1 MPYSTTDNA
10 LIEEVMQEFDVD
22 YDVPKMFVRKDH
34 PQYANQKREF
44 QENLLKNSV
53 NTEKAKQLLQDR
65 LDFKPEDE
73 HANWKFENLFP
84 QKEGNK
90 EFYTS
95 YMKDII
101 SDISRLDTGKALLRS
116 FLAKRSA
123 FKAQNT
129 TASSK
134 LRILFSAQ
142 KQMGFDTKNDR
153 IDVNMWGNNRLI
165 TQKDGKYY
173 AYTIGGLLKSRLA
186 TSHGTSS
193 SSSSETHMDNDHIEL
208 VEVGPGLTPF
218 YISFAH
224 ELMHAERYY
233 RNKEEF
239 SQAGDLK
246 DPYADKFRKKTLE
259 ISPNAEENRTVIS
272 PNDFSELLLRK
283 EAKERI
289 RYLYHNFSDSVTYY
303 EPKSTIIKK
312 IFQSYYRKDLNL
324 ILSVMKQD
332 KVSENIKEQ
341 DIMDIIDKLPI
352 KPLPVDKKISDD
364 YTINSSSNDAFEG
377 VSASATSIA
386 PMPEHVK
393 QGIIYTQFRELPKL
407 YKRYRSIDIASDII
421 RDLSAIYEKN
431 PNSFTNSVGNRIHP
445 AISIVQERM
454 NRSDY
459 LVKALDYVNKV
470 KKDTIDINEVIR
482 KKEPE
487 HQWIIRAIAKKRIS
501 PDNFVSSTS
510 FSPSSSSS
518 SSSDMPL
525 PSITAKTENIKEELA
540 RKLARAVYTK
550 IMLEHNYI
558 GEKSNNIYKPSAYA
572 VTEGIR
578 RLTQNL
584 KQISTSTVKPMSLE
598 QFKKLMHFYSNNDA
612 IEHRRK
618 MVNVVTKWY
627 LKYGHSLFPKT

>member
-1 MPYSTTDNA
+1 MPENHLVNEIMKHLKIYYKHGEASNLRDF
-10 LIEEVMQEFDVD
+10 EEI
-22 YDVPKMFVRKDH
+22 
-34 PQYANQKREF
+34 NQ
-44 QENLLKNSV
+44 LLK
-53 NTEKAKQLLQDR
+53 ERQQFR
-65 LDFKPEDE
+65 PYDE
-73 HANWKFENLFP
+73 HAKWDVSSFP
-84 QKEGNK
+84 KKQKESYYRDYIK
-90 EFYTS
+90 ETLTEIVKFDNGR
-95 YMKDII
+95 K
-101 SDISRLDTGKALLRS
+101 LLSS
-116 FLAKRSA
+116 FLEKM
-123 FKAQNT
+123 QNT
-129 TASSK
+129 KINFLIIFSSDS
-134 LRILFSAQ
+134 RDITSFSP
-142 KQMGFDTKNDR
+142 KTSHRSVWSIPEELNSHIML
-153 IDVNMWGNNRLI
+153 NMWDGKRVT
-165 TQKDGKYY
+165 TQKDGKVYVY
-173 AYTIGGLLKSRLA
+173 SISGLLKSRLG
-186 TSHGTSS
+186 TSHETSS
-193 SSSSETHMDNDHIEL
+193 NSSSEIQIDDDPKEL
-208 VEVGPGLTPF
+208 VEVGAGLTPF
-218 YISFAH
+218 YITFAH
-224 ELMHAERYY
+224 ELIHAIRYFK
-233 RNKEEF
+233 NEDEQKQVK
-239 SQAGDLK
+239 SIS
-246 DPYADKFRKKTLE
+246 DPYADQYRKRAKSLY
-259 ISPNAEENRTVIS
+259 PDAEEERTVLS
-272 PNDFSELLLRK
+272 SGDVSELVLRM

-289 RYLYHNFSDSVTYY
+289 RYPYSFNGETFY
-303 EPKSTIIKK
+303 EPSSSIIRNISFYPRQNTGALEHPLTPDVLK
-312 IFQSYYRKDLNL
+312 IEINR
-324 ILSVMKQD
+324 
-332 KVSENIKEQ
+332 
-341 DIMDIIDKLPI
+341 LPI

-525 PSITAKTENIKEELA
+525 PSITAKTENIKKELA

-558 GEKSNNIYKPSAYA
+558 GEKSNNPSAYA

-584 KQISTSTVKPMSLE
+584 KQISTPTVKPMSLE